1 MKDPLARDPRAVIAA
16 ADVGDH
22 RLAGKWEPYLSLDPA
37 MTRLRATRSLDS
49 LSRTL
54 ETSRLLFALG
64 SATLDAPAMAQ
75 LSSAAAV
82 IRRLDEIAASIGD
95 SVHIGVTGRT
105 DTTGAAD
112 RNATLAERRVAAV
125 SDFLASMGIDRS
137 RLVPDPVATAKPL
150 QSDNE
155 DERAR
160 INRSVSFN
168 VALSAPSSRAGGQ
181 R

>member
-1 MKDPLARDPRAVIAA
+1 MKDPLARDPRSVIAA

-37 MTRLRATRSLDS
+37 MVRLRATRSLDS

-54 ETSRLLFALG
+54 ESHRLLFAVG
-64 SATLDAPAMAQ
+64 SAALDAPAMAQ
-75 LSSAAAV
+75 LSSAAAL
-82 IRRLDEIAASIGD
+82 IRRLDEVAASVGG
-95 SVHIGVTGRT
+95 SVRIGVTGRT

-137 RLVPDPVATAKPL
+137 RLIPDPVATAKPL

-168 VALSAPSSRAGGQ
+168 VALSPPSSPSGGI